1 MRTGIFISGRNA
13 NEGGGYTITYDIF
26 NNLVDRIN
34 KNNKDNFYFILLNDN
49 DNILKKKLNKKK

>member
-1 MRTGIFISGRNA
+1 MHKINHEY
-13 NEGGGYTITYDIF
+13 NLYDIF

-49 DNILKKKLNKKK
+49 DNILKKKLNKKKI